1 MTTNLNPETPKII
14 SIHLLLPTPNISSLW
29 QSKKRCEGHC
39 CLLSYKH
46 LSSLLSLFPCSVI
59 LLFYSSPL
67 HISRS
72 VAPMNT
78 QLWTVGGSKAQGKNM
93 KKKCTELEFLVLWL
107 LTCYMFMIL
116 GKSLLGA
123 SAHLQQNLTEQ
134 LQHTNG
140 KIHVRR
146 PRKLPDSISSSLLRK
161 FSIKNLEGI
170 KRMSRWAWLYWF
182 SCMDSADSDTL
193 NSALCLVSFTTDL
206 NVERKKKEEREGR
219 QAAAW
224 EETNLLPPIIQLSG
238 IENVKTIPKSAKQMR
253 WLC

>member
-1 MTTNLNPETPKII
+1 
-14 SIHLLLPTPNISSLW
+14 
-29 QSKKRCEGHC
+29 
-39 CLLSYKH
+39 
-46 LSSLLSLFPCSVI
+46 
-59 LLFYSSPL
+59 
-67 HISRS
+67 
-72 VAPMNT
+72 MNT

-161 FSIKNLEGI
+161 FSIKNLEVI

-206 NVERKKKEEREGR
+206 NVERKKKKRRGR
-219 QAAAW
+219 ACRLQLEKKKSPTSNYTAIRNW
-224 EETNLLPPIIQLSG
+224 ECKDHSKECKANEMVMLISHICTCFTLCKVASFTLSHLFFTTNTTQVLIFPSD
-238 IENVKTIPKSAKQMR
+238 R
-253 WLC
+253 